1 MSDCNHDY
9 SIVRNVHYTC
19 ASCGET
25 LGGEQEKM
33 DLDKIAE
40 SFQSVLGTVQMEDVS
55 PQTIIVVES
64 RLQTVWAEVN
74 PDVESV
80 EDMEAIYPDE

>member
-1 MSDCNHDY
+1 M
-9 SIVRNVHYTC
+9 T
-19 ASCGET
+19 EP
-25 LGGEQEKM
+25 

-55 PQTIIVVES
+55 PQTMIVVES

>member
-1 MSDCNHDY
+1 MSD
-9 SIVRNVHYTC
+9 V
-19 ASCGET
+19 
-25 LGGEQEKM
+25 

-40 SFQSVLGTVQMEDVS
+40 SFQSVLGTVQTEDVS
-55 PQTIIVVES
+55 PQTMIVIES

-74 PDVESV
+74 PNVESV

>member
-1 MSDCNHDY
+1 M
-9 SIVRNVHYTC
+9 T
-19 ASCGET
+19 EP
-25 LGGEQEKM
+25 

-55 PQTIIVVES
+55 PQTMVVVES

-80 EDMEAIYPDE
+80 EEMEAIYPDE